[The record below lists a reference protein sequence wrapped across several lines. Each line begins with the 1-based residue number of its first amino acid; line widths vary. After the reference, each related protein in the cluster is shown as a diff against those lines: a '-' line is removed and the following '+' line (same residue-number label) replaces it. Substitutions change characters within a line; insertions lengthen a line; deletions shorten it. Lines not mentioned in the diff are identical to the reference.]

1 MKGINRIQWCSVV
14 LLAFSLTACK
24 VKRPETVLPDA
35 KMENVLYDYHI
46 AKAMGEEVPYN
57 ESYKRVLYIE
67 SVFKKYGIT
76 QADFD
81 SSMVWFAR
89 NPEVLTKIYEKVNV
103 RLKAERDGI
112 NHLIA
117 LRDNKPKESLPGDSI
132 DVWIW
137 QHIYQL
143 TGMPLDNKITF
154 TLPSDTNFHDRDTL
168 RWSARFRF
176 HNGAPDSIH
185 APLMVMQVLY
195 EKNDSVISAMGEEV
209 PYNESYKR
217 VLYIESVFK
226 KYGITQADFDSSM
239 VWFARNPEVLTKIYE
254 KVNVRL
260 KAERD
265 GINHLIALR
274 DNKPK
279 ESLPGDSIDVW
290 IWQHIYQLTG
300 MPLDN
305 KITFTLPS
313 DTNFHDRD
321 TLRWSAR
328 FRFHN
333 GAPDSIHAPLMVMQ
347 VLYEKNDSVISAIR
361 KVQGTGVETL
371 TLFAD
376 TLGEIK
382 EIRGF
387 IYYPQQETPQPL
399 LADRISLMRYHAT
412 DSLVIAPKDSL
423 QQATDSLRKDSIG
436 KPEKLKP
443 LKIQEQE
450 NATTPRTIR
459 PRPKA

>member
-1 MKGINRIQWCSVV
+1 MKKDFRFQWCILC
-14 LLAFSLTACK
+14 LLIIFATGCK
-24 VKRPETVLPDA
+24 VKRPSEVLPEST
-35 KMENVLYDYHI
+35 MENLLYDYHI
-46 AKAMGEEVPYN
+46 AKAMGDNLPYN
-57 ESYKRVLYIE
+57 ENYKKVLYTDA
-67 SVFKKYGIT
+67 VFNKYGT
-76 QADFD
+76 TKAVFD
-81 SSMVWFAR
+81 SSMVWYTR
-89 NPEVLTKIYEKVNV
+89 NMEVLAKIYEKVSK
-103 RLKAERDGI
+103 RLKTQQNAI
-112 NHLIA
+112 NQLIA
-117 LRDNKPKESLPGDSI
+117 IRDKKPMTAAPGDSI

-168 RWSARFRF
+168 RWSVRFRI

-185 APLMVMQVLY
+185 APLM
-195 EKNDSVISAMGEEV
+195 A
-209 PYNESYKR
+209 
-217 VLYIESVFK
+217 
-226 KYGITQADFDSSM
+226 
-239 VWFARNPEVLTKIYE
+239 
-254 KVNVRL
+254 
-260 KAERD
+260 
-265 GINHLIALR
+265 
-274 DNKPK
+274 
-279 ESLPGDSIDVW
+279 
-290 IWQHIYQLTG
+290 
-300 MPLDN
+300 
-305 KITFTLPS
+305 
-313 DTNFHDRD
+313 
-321 TLRWSAR
+321 
-328 FRFHN
+328 
-333 GAPDSIHAPLMVMQ
+333 MQ

-361 KVQGTGVETL
+361 KVQDTGVETL

-443 LKIQEQE
+443 LEIQEQE
-450 NATTPRTIR
+450 NTTTPRTIR

>member
-14 LLAFSLTACK
+14 LLVFSLTACK

-67 SVFKKYGIT
+67 SVFK
-76 QADFD
+76 
-81 SSMVWFAR
+81 
-89 NPEVLTKIYEKVNV
+89 TKIYEKVNV

-168 RWSARFRF
+168 RWSVRFRF

-185 APLMVMQVLY
+185 APLMAMQ
-195 EKNDSVISAMGEEV
+195 I
-209 PYNESYKR
+209 
-217 VLYIESVFK
+217 
-226 KYGITQADFDSSM
+226 
-239 VWFARNPEVLTKIYE
+239 
-254 KVNVRL
+254 
-260 KAERD
+260 
-265 GINHLIALR
+265 
-274 DNKPK
+274 
-279 ESLPGDSIDVW
+279 
-290 IWQHIYQLTG
+290 
-300 MPLDN
+300 
-305 KITFTLPS
+305 
-313 DTNFHDRD
+313 
-321 TLRWSAR
+321 
-328 FRFHN
+328 
-333 GAPDSIHAPLMVMQ
+333 
-347 VLYEKNDSVISAIR
+347 LYEKNDSVISAIR
-361 KVQGTGVETL
+361 KVQDTGVETL

-443 LKIQEQE
+443 LEIQEQE
-450 NATTPRTIR
+450 NTTTPRTIR

>member
-14 LLAFSLTACK
+14 LLVFSLTACK

-67 SVFKKYGIT
+67 SVFKKYGI
-76 QADFD
+76 
-81 SSMVWFAR
+81 
-89 NPEVLTKIYEKVNV
+89 
-103 RLKAERDGI
+103 
-112 NHLIA
+112 
-117 LRDNKPKESLPGDSI
+117 

-168 RWSARFRF
+168 RWSVRFRF

-185 APLMVMQVLY
+185 APLM
-195 EKNDSVISAMGEEV
+195 A
-209 PYNESYKR
+209 
-217 VLYIESVFK
+217 
-226 KYGITQADFDSSM
+226 
-239 VWFARNPEVLTKIYE
+239 
-254 KVNVRL
+254 
-260 KAERD
+260 
-265 GINHLIALR
+265 
-274 DNKPK
+274 
-279 ESLPGDSIDVW
+279 
-290 IWQHIYQLTG
+290 
-300 MPLDN
+300 
-305 KITFTLPS
+305 
-313 DTNFHDRD
+313 
-321 TLRWSAR
+321 
-328 FRFHN
+328 
-333 GAPDSIHAPLMVMQ
+333 MQ

-361 KVQGTGVETL
+361 KVQDTGVETL

-443 LKIQEQE
+443 LEIQEQE
-450 NATTPRTIR
+450 NTTTPRTIR

>member
-185 APLMVMQVLY
+185 APLMAMQVLY
-195 EKNDSVISAMGEEV
+195 EKNDSVIS
-209 PYNESYKR
+209 
-217 VLYIESVFK
+217 
-226 KYGITQADFDSSM
+226 T
-239 VWFARNPEVLTKIYE
+239 
-254 KVNVRL
+254 
-260 KAERD
+260 
-265 GINHLIALR
+265 
-274 DNKPK
+274 
-279 ESLPGDSIDVW
+279 
-290 IWQHIYQLTG
+290 
-300 MPLDN
+300 
-305 KITFTLPS
+305 
-313 DTNFHDRD
+313 
-321 TLRWSAR
+321 
-328 FRFHN
+328 
-333 GAPDSIHAPLMVMQ
+333 
-347 VLYEKNDSVISAIR
+347 IR

>member
-1 MKGINRIQWCSVV
+1 M
-14 LLAFSLTACK
+14 
-24 VKRPETVLPDA
+24 
-35 KMENVLYDYHI
+35 
-46 AKAMGEEVPYN
+46 
-57 ESYKRVLYIE
+57 LYIE

-168 RWSARFRF
+168 RWSVRFRF

-185 APLMVMQVLY
+185 APLM
-195 EKNDSVISAMGEEV
+195 A
-209 PYNESYKR
+209 
-217 VLYIESVFK
+217 
-226 KYGITQADFDSSM
+226 
-239 VWFARNPEVLTKIYE
+239 
-254 KVNVRL
+254 
-260 KAERD
+260 
-265 GINHLIALR
+265 
-274 DNKPK
+274 
-279 ESLPGDSIDVW
+279 
-290 IWQHIYQLTG
+290 
-300 MPLDN
+300 
-305 KITFTLPS
+305 
-313 DTNFHDRD
+313 
-321 TLRWSAR
+321 
-328 FRFHN
+328 
-333 GAPDSIHAPLMVMQ
+333 MQ

-361 KVQGTGVETL
+361 KVQDTGVETL

-382 EIRGF
+382 EYAVHLLSAAGDSTAFAGRPYLTDALSRHGQLGHC
-387 IYYPQQETPQPL
+387 PKGQPS
-399 LADRISLMRYHAT
+399 ASDRLPSQRQY
-412 DSLVIAPKDSL
+412 
-423 QQATDSLRKDSIG
+423 RK
-436 KPEKLKP
+436 
-443 LKIQEQE
+443 
-450 NATTPRTIR
+450 T
-459 PRPKA
+459 